1 MSTLYDLFKVKENAT
16 QEQIREAYESI
27 LQKAASL
34 PQNEKIVDQVRK
46 IKIAYGILSDSEKRK
61 KYDLDL
67 ATQRADELLQ
77 KVQPRKEELAENKL
91 KEPVQTSETPN
102 IPINEEKIKQ
112 EIESQINHAI
122 QYQNIRDLKQKL
134 DKQREQKQLTQQQ
147 WKKEV
152 QKQERKKKRQAKKE
166 QQLKREMEINAYG
179 EYLQRQGYKVKYPW
193 TWLRIKR
200 LILSIT
206 AVLITLFILWQIPFV
221 RKTLTDLYNQN
232 FVIKFLADIVF
243 SIFNGIIN
251 GIKSIFKQ

>member
-16 QEQIREAYESI
+16 QEQIQEAYETI

-34 PQNEKIVDQVRK
+34 PQNEKNVDQVRK

-77 KVQPRKEELAENKL
+77 KVQPRKEEPAE

-102 IPINEEKIKQ
+102 IPINEEKVKQ
-112 EIESQINHAI
+112 EIENQINHAI

-134 DKQREQKQLTQQQ
+134 DQQRQQKQFTQEQL
-147 WKKEV
+147 KKETK
-152 QKQERKKKRQAKKE
+152 KQERKKKRQAKKE

-200 LILSIT
+200 LMISSI

-221 RKTLTDLYNQN
+221 RKSLTDLYHQN

-243 SIFNGIIN
+243 SIFKGIIN